1 MSSSFSVISNLSPS
15 SPHSNIHNFHTFF
28 ISNHN
33 KPPQTS
39 FLFSK
44 FCHHSSIFH
53 NTLAAKRLRFAA
65 SILPDADRWTLPK
78 HPEEDDAEPT
88 AAMLALRRMWDLVAD
103 ERWVALG
110 AFGSLVIAAVSFSIK
125 QCFQF
130 TININHKN
138 DYVMLHCI
146 ASSSSA
152 IASSSF
158 LCYVAL
164 Y

>member
-1 MSSSFSVISNLSPS
+1 MSSSFSVISNLPPS

-65 SILPDADRWTLPK
+65 SILPDADWWTLPK

-130 TININHKN
+130 TINN
-138 DYVMLHCI
+138 
-146 ASSSSA
+146 SSSSA